1 MPLNVSLAGISTS
14 GSKRKGKMSE
24 QTQGGRN
31 KHDVISGVKGLS
43 ALQKIF
49 TQEQGEMELVDQVRT
64 DIDRRLGKSE
74 GSICI

>member
-1 MPLNVSLAGISTS
+1 MPLSVNLAGTSTS
-14 GSKRKGKMSE
+14 GSRRMGKLSE

-49 TQEQGEMELVDQVRT
+49 
-64 DIDRRLGKSE
+64 I
-74 GSICI
+74 